1 MFSLITM
8 LVSTLGATGMA
19 SGLKMLGGLIDTWSQ
34 GRILREKR
42 KMLSIKQQAGLDLDW
57 QKGVFGNDE
66 GGSYAR
72 GTRRT
77 IALIGMCV
85 FAALAILCTLYPSA
99 ELITFQPPESK
110 QTFDLLWGLAS
121 FPLGDSATVVI
132 TTGHMALLAMIN
144 CGTIFG
150 FYFTPGGRK

>member
-19 SGLKMLGGLIDTWSQ
+19 SGLKMIGGLIDTWSQ
-34 GRILREKR
+34 GKVLREKR
-42 KMLSIKQQAGLDLDW
+42 KMLSIAQQNKLDLDW

-66 GGSYAR
+66 AGSYAR
-72 GTRRT
+72 GTRRS
-77 IALIGMCV
+77 IALLGMLV
-85 FAALAILCTLYPSA
+85 FAVLAVLCTLYPSA
-99 ELITFQPPESK
+99 ELVTFTPPEQK
-110 QTFDLLWGLAS
+110 QSLSLLWGL
-121 FPLGDSATVVI
+121 FEIPMGDSTTVVI
-132 TTGHMALLAMIN
+132 TTGHMALLAMVN